1 MSLVLREYR
10 TISRISGPL
19 LFVEAV
25 KDVGY
30 NELVRVIAPD
40 GSERRGQ
47 ILEVSDKMAVVQVF
61 EGTSGLDVKG
71 TAVRFTGET
80 IKLPVSSDMLGR
92 VLDGSGT
99 PIDGGPKIIPEDYW
113 DVHGA
118 PINPCARTYP
128 REFIQTGVSAIDGMN
143 TLVRGQKLP
152 FFSGAGLPHNAV
164 AAQVA
169 RQARV
174 RGTGETFTTVFAAIG
189 ITADEARFFRE
200 DFEKQGAFEHV
211 TMFVNLA
218 DDPAIER
225 IITPRVALTA
235 AEFFAF
241 KLGMHVLVILT
252 DMTNYAEALRE
263 ISAAREEVPGRRGYP
278 GYMYTDLSTI
288 YERAGRTH
296 TGKGSITQMPILTMP
311 HDDIT
316 HPIADLTGYITEGQL
331 IVDRGLHRRGI
342 YPPIDVSP
350 SLSRLMREGIG
361 KDRTREDHRE
371 VSDQLYYSY
380 AEGRA
385 FRDLVAVIGEE
396 ALSTRD
402 KLYLNFADAFERRF
416 INQGEY
422 ENRDIEQTLDLGWD
436 LLSMVPE
443 VELKR
448 IDPST
453 IAKYHPA
460 HRDKGTA

>member
-1 MSLVLREYR
+1 
-10 TISRISGPL
+10 
-19 LFVEAV
+19 
-25 KDVGY
+25 
-30 NELVRVIAPD
+30 
-40 GSERRGQ
+40 
-47 ILEVSDKMAVVQVF
+47 
-61 EGTSGLDVKG
+61 
-71 TAVRFTGET
+71 
-80 IKLPVSSDMLGR
+80 
-92 VLDGSGT
+92 
-99 PIDGGPKIIPEDYW
+99 
-113 DVHGA
+113 
-118 PINPCARTYP
+118 
-128 REFIQTGVSAIDGMN
+128 
-143 TLVRGQKLP
+143 
-152 FFSGAGLPHNAV
+152 
-164 AAQVA
+164 
-169 RQARV
+169 
-174 RGTGETFTTVFAAIG
+174 VFAAIG

-361 KDRTREDHRE
+361 KKRTREDHRE

-396 ALSTRD
+396 ALSARD

-436 LLSMVPE
+436 LMSVLPE
-443 VELKR
+443 TELKR

-453 IAKYHPA
+453 IAKYHPT
-460 HRDKGTA
+460 HRSKGTA

>member
-1 MSLVLREYR
+1 
-10 TISRISGPL
+10 
-19 LFVEAV
+19 VEAATG
-25 KDVGY
+25 VGFG
-30 NELVRVIAPD
+30 ELVRVVAPD
-40 GSERRGQ
+40 GNERRGQ
-47 ILEVSDKMAVVQVF
+47 VLEVSDKMAVVQVF
-61 EGTSGLDVKG
+61 EGTSGLDVKE
-71 TAVRFTGET
+71 TSVRFAGET
-80 IKLPVSSDMLGR
+80 IKLAVSSDMLGR
-92 VLDGSGT
+92 VFDGSGT
-99 PIDGGPKIIPEDYW
+99 PIDGGPNIIPEDYW

-118 PINPCARTYP
+118 PINPYARTYP

-189 ITADEARFFRE
+189 ITADEARFFRD

-225 IITPRVALTA
+225 TITPRVALTA

-296 TGKGSITQMPILTMP
+296 NGKGSITQMPILTMP

-361 KDRTREDHRE
+361 KERTREDHRE

-396 ALSTRD
+396 ALSARD
-402 KLYLNFADAFERRF
+402 KLYLNFADAFEKRF

-436 LLSMVPE
+436 LMSVLPE
-443 VELKR
+443 TELKR

-453 IAKYHPA
+453 IAKYHPT
-460 HRDKGTA
+460 HRSKGTA